1 MRFLE
6 YLLDHGVLVDGLG
19 LIMMHA
25 LLGAGASGLV
35 MRVAVGLQWLVFLPL
50 AYLLGPVL
58 GLGLTTI
65 WIAMMAYRSAQA
77 VIFTVAWQR
86 RQWVSIKL

>member
-1 MRFLE
+1 
-6 YLLDHGVLVDGLG
+6 
-19 LIMMHA
+19 
-25 LLGAGASGLV
+25 